1 LATVWHVPDDPGAA
15 TIAEALGHAQ
25 FNDTVLIA
33 PGIYH
38 EHDLVV
44 PHGVTVAGD
53 TTDPAAVVIDAQ
65 GQGRVMA
72 VLDPDAFSVFIQRVT
87 LTGGNADR
95 GGGLYTVGANVFLSE
110 VRLVANTAAYGGAV
124 FSDGVLTDLQSC
136 VVAANHSHTFG
147 GGVYVIGDHHQL
159 VLTQCAVVQNTAAGA
174 AGAWYAAAGAELAIH
189 DSTVA
194 ENTAA
199 LHGAEGGAFAA
210 GWVLQFST
218 VRDNDL
224 AVGLPA
230 RTRDLSADWLV
241 LVDVESE
248 PSFHCTVSPDG
259 WPGLLGDQE
268 GVAGNVTADP
278 LFCRLGN
285 PIDEPQRHYGV
296 AAESP
301 CLPENAPA
309 GCTSLIGAFGQACE
323 VPVDVPPVMTA
334 RACALDPPAPN
345 PFNPATTLRFETRAS
360 GPVQLVIFDLTG
372 RAIATV
378 VDQHL
383 AAGRHE
389 AVWRGQDDAGRRV
402 ASGMYVC
409 RLKADGSSASRRL
422 TLVK

>member
-1 LATVWHVPDDPGAA
+1 MVPD
-15 TIAEALGHAQ
+15 
-25 FNDTVLIA
+25 
-33 PGIYH
+33 
-38 EHDLVV
+38 
-44 PHGVTVAGD
+44 GVTVAGD
-53 TTDPAAVVIDAQ
+53 DTDPAAVVIDAQ

-72 VLDPDAFSVFIQRVT
+72 VLDPDAFNISLRRLT
-87 LTGGNADR
+87 LTGGDADR
-95 GGGLYTVGANVFLSE
+95 GGGFYTVGINVYLEE
-110 VRLVANTAAYGGAV
+110 VRLVANTAAYGGAI
-124 FSDGVLTDLQSC
+124 FAAGGLTDLQSC

-147 GGVYVIGDHHQL
+147 GGVYVVGDHHQL
-159 VLTQCAVVQNTAAGA
+159 VLTQCAVVRNTAAGA
-174 AGAWYAAAGAELAIH
+174 AGAWYAAAGAELAIVV
-189 DSTVA
+189 STVV
-194 ENTAA
+194 ENTAFR
-199 LHGAEGGAFAA
+199 HGVEGGAFDA
-210 GWVLQFST
+210 GGVLQFET

-230 RTRDLSADWLV
+230 ESRDPSADWLV
-241 LVDVESE
+241 LVDAGSE
-248 PSFHCTVSPDG
+248 PTFRCNVSPNG
-259 WPGLLGDQE
+259 WPGILGDQV

-296 AAESP
+296 AADSP

-309 GCTSLIGAFGQACE
+309 GCESIGAFGQACE
-323 VPVDVPPVMTA
+323 VPVDVPPVVTA

-360 GPVQLVIFDLTG
+360 GPVQLVVFDLAG

-378 VDQHL
+378 VDGHL

-389 AVWRGQDDAGRRV
+389 AVWRGQDDSGRRV

-409 RLKADGSSASRRL
+409 RLKADGTTASRRL